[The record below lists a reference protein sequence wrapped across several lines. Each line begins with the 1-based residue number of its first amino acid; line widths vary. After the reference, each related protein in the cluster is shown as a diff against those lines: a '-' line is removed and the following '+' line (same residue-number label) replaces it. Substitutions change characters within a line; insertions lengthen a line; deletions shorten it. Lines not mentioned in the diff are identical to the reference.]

1 MNIPAAQFSKMM
13 SQMTELCD
21 LMRKVLGQETETDI
35 DVRIAEMMADLNAI
49 KGLMERY
56 TKAMEALMPTTQVM
70 TSISEMQQEMMAQL
84 AEQNEDIKW
93 LRQQLSQ
100 PAFRE

>member
-1 MNIPAAQFSKMM
+1 
-13 SQMTELCD
+13 
-21 LMRKVLGQETETDI
+21 
-35 DVRIAEMMADLNAI
+35 MMADLNEI

-56 TKAMEALMPTTQVM
+56 TKAMEALVPTTQVM

-100 PAFRE
+100 PAFLAAAQRPHLIAFP